1 MVGTLVLTYLLRAN
15 YEKNNQE
22 IINGW
27 ISEIQ
32 RKCPKKL
39 FGKSRF
45 FAVESIV
52 MSGLSS
58 LAYGAYLGIIAY
70 RERAGRVW
78 PGMLNTDFKET
89 LIRFLFHLIPIPIAA
104 IMFISFANW
113 PVVVQIIFQGF
124 LPLALVGFLETF
136 VPLLIAKSLGYINL
150 DTQPRNYLFDADQE
164 KY

>member
-1 MVGTLVLTYLLRAN
+1 M
-15 YEKNNQE
+15 
-22 IINGW
+22 INGW

-32 RKCPKKL
+32 RKCPTKI
-39 FGKSRF
+39 FGTNRF

-70 RERAGRVW
+70 REKAGRVW

-89 LIRFLFHLIPIPIAA
+89 LFRFLFHLIPIPIASF
-104 IMFISFANW
+104 MFFSFAKW

-124 LPLALVGFLETF
+124 LPLAIVGFLETF
-136 VPLLIAKSLGYINL
+136 IPLLIAKRLGYINL
-150 DTQPRNYLFDADQE
+150 DSQPRNYLFDADQE